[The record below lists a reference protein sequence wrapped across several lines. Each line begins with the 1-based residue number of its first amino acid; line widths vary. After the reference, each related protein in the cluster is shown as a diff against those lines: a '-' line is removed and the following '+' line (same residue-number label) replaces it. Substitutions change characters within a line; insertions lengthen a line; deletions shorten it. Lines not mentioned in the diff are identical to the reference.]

1 MIRRLRWFSAALAM
15 AGTCGFGIYAGW
27 RGAAG
32 FAIGAAAS
40 WWNFQRLKS
49 VAEMAGSPDFT
60 GMPGVIAWMLFRF
73 IVLLVG
79 AFVILKWTTISLAA
93 AGFGL
98 FLSVGAVV
106 LEAIFE
112 LVTERN
118 DL

>member
-1 MIRRLRWFSAALAM
+1 MIRRLRWFSAALAV
-15 AGTCGFGIYAGW
+15 AGICGFGLYSGW
-27 RGAAG
+27 RGAVG

-40 WWNFQRLKS
+40 WWNFQRLKA
-49 VAEMAGSPDFT
+49 VADMTGSADST
-60 GMPGVIAWMLFRF
+60 GMLGVIAWALFRF
-73 IVLLVG
+73 LVLLGG
-79 AFVILKWTTISLAA
+79 AFVILKFTAISLAA

-112 LVTERN
+112 LVTERT